1 MAAQRRRTPTTGAA
15 RPPGTRPPA
24 ARRAPA
30 RAARRRSP
38 GPARWLGPVLA
49 LAAAGL
55 VGVTQLTPVLVDV
68 TASTADAP
76 APTTAPAPPT
86 LGPTTLATSTAAA
99 TPEAARRT
107 TPELAGARNA
117 SLASQA
123 SVAAEGGLAIPQPPR
138 PGRITI
144 QPNAAVGTAPT
155 YSQRPDACGGGG
167 TTPRRMV
174 PGVVPG
180 VGTAT
185 LDWMADVRPEV
196 LGYRVQAVS
205 QRLVGGAQPP
215 PVVQSVGQPD
225 GCVPVTVT
233 MTGLT
238 SGVPYV
244 FWLEEQVTS
253 ASTGVTRL
261 VQVGTTSAVV
271 IG

>member
-1 MAAQRRRTPTTGAA
+1 MTEQRRRTPSAGAPRTRTPGTGA
-15 RPPGTRPPA
+15 TRP

-30 RAARRRSP
+30 RRARRRP
-38 GPARWLGPVLA
+38 PTRWLVPVLA
-49 LAAAGL
+49 VAAG
-55 VGVTQLTPVLVDV
+55 GVVAASQLTPVLVDLTASAAPV
-68 TASTADAP
+68 TAAVQAAP
-76 APTTAPAPPT
+76 R
-86 LGPTTLATSTAAA
+86 TAAA
-99 TPEAARRT
+99 PTAAG
-107 TPELAGARNA
+107 PAPARNDSAA
-117 SLASQA
+117 SAASRA

-144 QPNAAVGTAPT
+144 MPNAAIGTPPT

-174 PGVVPG
+174 PGVVAGPG
-180 VGTAT
+180 SAT
-185 LDWMADVRPEV
+185 LDWMADARPEV

-205 QRLVGGAQPP
+205 QRLVGGQQPP
-215 PVVQSVGQPD
+215 PLVQAVAQPD
-225 GCVPVTVT
+225 GCVPVSVT

-261 VQVGTTSAVV
+261 VQVGTTDAVV

>member
-1 MAAQRRRTPTTGAA
+1 MTEQRRRAPGAGAPRRAPA
-15 RPPGTRPPA
+15 RRAPAQRAA

-30 RAARRRSP
+30 RRGRPRPRS
-38 GPARWLGPVLA
+38 RWLAPVLA
-49 LAAAGL
+49 VAAGGL
-55 VGVTQLTPVLVDV
+55 VAATQLTPVLVDL
-68 TASTADAP
+68 TASTAPVSAAVQP
-76 APTTAPAPPT
+76 ATRTAAPPV
-86 LGPTTLATSTAAA
+86 AAA
-99 TPEAARRT
+99 GQVAGDT
-107 TPELAGARNA
+107 AGAAAERNEAIA
-117 SLASQA
+117 SARARA

-144 QPNAAVGTAPT
+144 MPNAAVGTAPT
-155 YSQRPDACGGGG
+155 YRQRPDACGGGG

-180 VGTAT
+180 PGSAT
-185 LDWMADVRPEV
+185 LDWMADARPEV

-205 QRLVGGAQPP
+205 QQLVAGLQPP
-215 PVVQSVGQPD
+215 PVVQTVAQPD

-233 MTGLT
+233 MAGLT
-238 SGVPYV
+238 PGVPYV

-261 VQVGTTSAVV
+261 VQVGTTDAVV